1 MTPIRHDRALN
12 NRLRRSKRNNRSRF
26 IYIVD
31 FKSRVSSVIIREQ
44 RRTIVEFSKL
54 FTIVKFL
61 L

>member
-1 MTPIRHDRALN
+1 VTPIRHDRALN